1 MSTSIQTYN
10 SVGAGQDLTPY
21 QAVELLLDGA
31 LECISKALIAQQAN
45 NAAQRGEAVDT
56 TLTILGLLQ
65 DSLDKSLGG
74 DLAQNLDDLYDYMTR
89 RLATVAVDNNA
100 HSLEEVQGIIVQ
112 LREGW
117 AQIDPAQE
125 PKELI

>member
-65 DSLDKSLGG
+65 NSLDKNLGG

-89 RLATVAVDNNA
+89 RLASVAVDNSA

-117 AQIDPAQE
+117 AEIDPASE

>member
-56 TLTILGLLQ
+56 T
-65 DSLDKSLGG
+65 
-74 DLAQNLDDLYDYMTR
+74 
-89 RLATVAVDNNA
+89 
-100 HSLEEVQGIIVQ
+100 
-112 LREGW
+112 
-117 AQIDPAQE
+117 
-125 PKELI
+125 

>member
-65 DSLDKSLGG
+65 NSLDKNLGG

-89 RLATVAVDNNA
+89 RLASVAVDNSA
-100 HSLEEVQGIIVQ
+100 HSLEEVQGIILQ

>member
-65 DSLDKSLGG
+65 NSLDKNLGG

-89 RLATVAVDNNA
+89 RLATVAVDNSA
-100 HSLEEVQGIIVQ
+100 HSLEEVQGIILQ

-117 AQIDPAQE
+117 GQIDPAQE

>member
-1 MSTSIQTYN
+1 MSKPIQTYN
-10 SVGAGQDLTPY
+10 SVVAGQDLTPY

-31 LECISKALIAQQAN
+31 LECISKALIAQQEN
-45 NAAQRGEAVDT
+45 NVAQRGEAVGT

-65 DSLDKSLGG
+65 DSLDKNLGG
-74 DLAQNLDDLYDYMTR
+74 DLAENLDALYDYMTR
-89 RLATVAVDNNA
+89 RLASVAVDNTA
-100 HSLEEVQGIIVQ
+100 HSLEEVQGIILQ

-117 AQIDPAQE
+117 AEIDPASE